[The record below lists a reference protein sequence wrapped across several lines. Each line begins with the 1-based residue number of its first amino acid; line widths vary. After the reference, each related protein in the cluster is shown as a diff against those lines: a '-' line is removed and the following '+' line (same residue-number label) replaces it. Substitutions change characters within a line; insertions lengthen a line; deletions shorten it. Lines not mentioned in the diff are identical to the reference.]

1 MALALYIR
9 GVRRNWY
16 SKALAGIIGIWLA
29 ICLAEPAQLHTCAMH
44 GGLAIQSH
52 STAGHQVA
60 HAHGANSDAFS
71 GQSQQQSNDSQSR
84 QCSCLGDC
92 NNTGKVFVALVVPAA
107 SFASVSTERDVA
119 FFSYVSPSVATER
132 LLPFSNGPPSSSSRA

>member
-1 MALALYIR
+1 
-9 GVRRNWY
+9 VRRNWY
-16 SKALAGIIGIWLA
+16 SKALAGIIGVWLA
-29 ICLAEPAQLHTCAMH
+29 ICLAEPAQLHTCVMH

-52 STAGHQVA
+52 STAGHQGA
-60 HAHGANSDAFS
+60 HAHGVSTHALS
-71 GQSQQQSNDSQSR
+71 GQSQQQTNDSQPR

-107 SFASVSTERDVA
+107 SFASVSTERALA
-119 FFSYVSPSVATER
+119 FFSYVSPSVATDR